1 LLPKHQKVLLLELIS
16 LIRLFLNIGIG
27 RGLNC
32 VRVLCLVIP
41 NEGEA
46 GTVALRFLALVLA
59 TCQAEVLG
67 DLIED
72 LRKGSD
78 FNGFLYLCTWGI
90 GEDAS
95 LA

>member
-1 LLPKHQKVLLLELIS
+1 LLPEHQQVLLLQLIG

-27 RGLNC
+27 GGLNR
-32 VRVLCLVIP
+32 VRILSLVIP
-41 NEGEA
+41 HKGEA

-59 TCQAEVLG
+59 TCQAEVLR

-78 FNGFLYLCTWGI
+78 FDGFLYLCTWSI
-90 GEDAS
+90 GEDTS

>member
-1 LLPKHQKVLLLELIS
+1 MLPEHQQVLLLQLIG

-27 RGLNC
+27 GGLDR
-32 VRVLCLVIP
+32 VRILGLVIP
-41 NEGEA
+41 HEGEA
-46 GTVALRFLALVLA
+46 GTVALRFLTLVLA
-59 TCQAEVLG
+59 TCQAEVLR

-78 FNGFLYLCTWGI
+78 FDGFLYLRTRGI
-90 GEDAS
+90 GEDTS

>member
-1 LLPKHQKVLLLELIS
+1 LFPEHQQVLLLQLIG

-27 RGLNC
+27 GGLNR
-32 VRVLCLVIP
+32 VRVLGLVIP
-41 NEGEA
+41 YEGKA

-67 DLIED
+67 DLIKD

-78 FNGFLYLCTWGI
+78 FDGFLYLCTWGI
-90 GEDAS
+90 SEDTS

>member
-1 LLPKHQKVLLLELIS
+1 MLPEHQQVLLLELIG

-27 RGLNC
+27 RGLNG
-32 VRVLCLVIP
+32 VRVLSLVIP
-41 NEGEA
+41 HEGEA

-59 TCQAEVLG
+59 TCQAEVLR

-78 FNGFLYLCTWGI
+78 FDGFLYLRTWGI